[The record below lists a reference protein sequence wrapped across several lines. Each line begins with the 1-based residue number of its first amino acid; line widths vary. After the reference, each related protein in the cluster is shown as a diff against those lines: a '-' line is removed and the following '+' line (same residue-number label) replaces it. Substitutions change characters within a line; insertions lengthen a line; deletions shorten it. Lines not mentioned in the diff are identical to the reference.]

1 MPRLTRRQSLAAGAS
16 LPLATFAPTLAR
28 AEAPMLGAG
37 LAPYRR
43 IALGAFEVTTL
54 LVNTMVVPDPQSIF
68 GMNVSATAF
77 AEASTENF
85 LSPDESRFFF
95 TPTVVNTGSELV
107 LFDTGQSAEGT
118 TAALAAAGYT
128 PEQVD
133 IVVLTHMHG
142 DHIGGMQ
149 SGGAPTFANARY
161 VTGRVEYDAWAAA
174 GDEGFDTNVRPFADR
189 MTFLDDG
196 QDAASGITA
205 LAAFGHTPGHMTYR
219 LESEGAGLLIFA
231 DLANHPVWSLAHP
244 DWEVRF
250 DMDKAA
256 AAASRRAVLGMLAA
270 ERLPAIGYH
279 MPFPALGFVD
289 TRGDGFR
296 WVPEAG
302 QLMG

>member
-43 IALGAFEVTTL
+43 IPLGAFEVTTL

-95 TPTVVNTGSELV
+95 TPTVVNTGAELV

-128 PEQVD
+128 PEQID

-149 SGGAPTFANARY
+149 TGGAPTFANARY

-174 GDEGFDTNVRPFADR
+174 GDEGFNTNVRPFADR

-231 DLANHPVWSLAHP
+231 DLANHPVWSLARP

-289 TRGDGFR
+289 TRDGGFQ